1 MYQSMDKAYLK
12 QYGVSEADWEQT
24 SNSVKRMVENL
35 LPRMVM
41 LEQQVIGL
49 QSQIERMKEQLNC
62 D

>member
-24 SNSVKRMVENL
+24 PNSVKRMIENL
-35 LPRMVM
+35 LPRMVV

-49 QSQIERMKEQLNC
+49 QK
-62 D
+62 